1 MKTSFFLTTLMVCG
15 IGSIT
20 NTMLGCGPEF
30 FAPYQEEQKTKAPYT
45 PETECP
51 SDSRFVPAQI
61 PIQDLSSQQENNA
74 IAMDQIKNI
83 SHKNTLKK
91 IDTRNLLL
99 PILQQYN
106 GYKKSIN

>member
-30 FAPYQEEQKTKAPYT
+30 FAPYQEEPKQSKAPYA

-51 SDSRFVPAQI
+51 SDSRFVPVQQI
-61 PIQDLSSQQENNA
+61 PTQDLCSQQENNA

-83 SHKNTLKK
+83 SHKNTFKK

-99 PILQQYN
+99 PILH
-106 GYKKSIN
+106 GYKKSTN